1 MTPPQTLVYVHGG
14 VSGNDKPPTS
24 LAHALVQAVVAA
36 SALDGVEEAVCRLED
51 DPELNAGWGS
61 VLNHDGAIELDAGIA
76 DGATGRTGGVVGVR
90 VRHPISLAQRV
101 MTSTP
106 HVLMAGEGAMALG
119 ESMDMLEGTTERQI
133 ERYKQARAEGRLE
146 SHHYGSDEHVDT
158 VGAVALDSSGHLAAA
173 SSTGGVFGKLAG
185 RVGDSAIFG
194 AGTYA
199 SAEAAVVGTGVGE
212 LFLESLASARTARLI
227 EEGAHPQAACER
239 VIAYLGTRSDAP
251 AGLLALGVNGE
262 VGVAYRGAAWA
273 VEGPNGPLDPVR
285 LE

>member
-24 LAHALVQAVVAA
+24 LAHALVKAVVAA
-36 SALDGVEEAVCRLED
+36 SALDGAEEAVCRLED

-76 DGATGRTGGVVGVR
+76 DGATGRAGGVVGVR
-90 VRHPISLAQRV
+90 VRHPISLARRV

-133 ERYKQARAEGRLE
+133 ERYKRALAEGGLE

-273 VEGPNGPLDPVR
+273 VEGPNDPLDPVR
-285 LE
+285 ME